1 MGDQSPTSR
10 RDSIQPC
17 LTAEAKCRSLSQSLL
32 PSSSSPP
39 LPPRTDPAS
48 PGTDPRAVT
57 RTGTRPT
64 PGSSRATRPLTLQPG
79 ELLWVPA
86 PNTLPTRC
94 STHAGTGAAPGTA
107 TPRGPTTGSLAIQ
120 TLTTGSLDSSE
131 VSLQPPWLRMLDS
144 PPTAGKEQ
152 QQGGGEL
159 HSL

>member
-48 PGTDPRAVT
+48 PGTDPRVGT

-64 PGSSRATRPLTLQPG
+64 PGSSPATRPSTLQPG
-79 ELLWVPA
+79 ELLWEPA

-94 STHAGTGAAPGTA
+94 STPPGTA
-107 TPRGPTTGSLAIQ
+107 TTRGPTTGSLATQ

-131 VSLQPPWLRMLDS
+131 VSLQPLWLRMLDS
-144 PPTAGKEQ
+144 PPTVGEEQ
-152 QQGGGEL
+152 QEGGEL